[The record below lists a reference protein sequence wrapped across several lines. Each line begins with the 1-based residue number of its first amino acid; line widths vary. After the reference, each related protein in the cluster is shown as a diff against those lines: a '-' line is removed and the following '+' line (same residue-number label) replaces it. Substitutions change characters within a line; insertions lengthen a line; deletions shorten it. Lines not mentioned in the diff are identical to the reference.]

1 MTTKDEKPDSPKRE
15 KREALVNID
24 GSDNVVAIRGI
35 ATSIKIVLQNS
46 RPVVTLLLGLVLI
59 GGAIAS
65 VYWLSLQ
72 PGRMTGDFNIA
83 VAEFSQKGN
92 AEPKVADIVSQ
103 QVFRFL
109 DDQAKL
115 ITLLFPSV
123 SGSASPP
130 FKLNR

>member
-1 MTTKDEKPDSPKRE
+1 MTTKGKKPVSRSLKRE
-15 KREALVNID
+15 KHEAHVSHVSIE

-59 GGAIAS
+59 GGAIAFL
-65 VYWLSLQ
+65 YWMSLQ

-83 VAEFSQKGN
+83 VAEFMPVGDS
-92 AEPKVADIVSQ
+92 EPKVASILSQ

-115 ITLLFPSV
+115 IIFENVPI
-123 SGSASPP
+123 AH
-130 FKLNR
+130 KNK